1 MKVVNY
7 TKAERASADGPAL
20 GPSIAEEQMIGDV
33 SVVVT
38 ALLGQEVVPTG

>member
-20 GPSIAEEQMIGDV
+20 GLSVAEEQVIRDV
-33 SVVVT
+33 FVVVT
-38 ALLGQEVVPTG
+38 ALLG